1 MLMLTGGASG
11 RGRLKASLPGRNT
24 AEHLQGDASL
34 GGLSEKLLG
43 NITYRKKANGPIR
56 GLGTG
61 RWRRDR
67 DTG

>member
-1 MLMLTGGASG
+1 MLMLTSGANG
-11 RGRLKASLPGRNT
+11 RGRLKASLPVRNT
-24 AEHLQGDASL
+24 AEHLQGDAGL
-34 GGLSEKLLG
+34 GDSQKSSWGE
-43 NITYRKKANGPIR
+43 ITYRKKANGPIR